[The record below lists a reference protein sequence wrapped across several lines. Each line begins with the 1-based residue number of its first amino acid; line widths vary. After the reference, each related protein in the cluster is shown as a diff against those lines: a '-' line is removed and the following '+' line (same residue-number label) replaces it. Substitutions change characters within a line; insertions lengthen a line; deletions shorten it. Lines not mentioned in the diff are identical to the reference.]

1 MPVHVGEVGPPA
13 VGDVQDRMV
22 LGLVEPLHGD
32 AVRHRPS
39 PVGQEPPRAGTLLDE
54 PGPLAV
60 EETADETGIQ
70 AGGGL
75 HHAIL
80 SMDRDFANGR
90 PDRAPTSGNSHSCNS
105 RPVRA

>member
-1 MPVHVGEVGPPA
+1 V
-13 VGDVQDRMV
+13 
-22 LGLVEPLHGD
+22 
-32 AVRHRPS
+32 
-39 PVGQEPPRAGTLLDE
+39 GTLLDE

-80 SMDRDFANGR
+80 SMDRGLRQRTAGQG
-90 PDRAPTSGNSHSCNS
+90 PDLGKLTLL
-105 RPVRA
+105 